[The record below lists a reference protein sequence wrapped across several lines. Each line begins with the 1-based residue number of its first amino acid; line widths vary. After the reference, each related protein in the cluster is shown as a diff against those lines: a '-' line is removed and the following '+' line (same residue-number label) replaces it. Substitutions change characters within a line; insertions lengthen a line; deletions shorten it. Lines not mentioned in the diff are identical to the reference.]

1 VGETRRE
8 VDFAGTPA
16 WALALLR
23 DARVGRLAT
32 ADAAGRPLVVPICY
46 AFDGA
51 RVYSA
56 VDAKPKQTR
65 NLRRLRN
72 IASNP
77 QVSLVVDVWD
87 EDWSRLAW
95 VIVEGRAEV
104 LTVGAD
110 FTRAI
115 DLLVGKYPQYRQ
127 LALDRQQGTVV
138 AVTPERLLSWRPPPR
153 SPMGIRIDEAG
164 ADHAEEVLRAMQ
176 RAFEQYR
183 SSLQPPSSALDET
196 VEDVRAAIAKGGA
209 FVARDGET
217 VVGSARYEF
226 RPGYTYAERVAVD
239 PAYRGR
245 GVGAALMQAI
255 ERVARAAGYTEV
267 RIGVRA
273 NLPGNL
279 RFYEE
284 LGYRTQA
291 SRPHPRGPDFDMTL
305 SKNLRADTP

>member
-1 VGETRRE
+1 MGEADQVTGS
-8 VDFAGTPA
+8 APA

-32 ADAAGRPLVVPICY
+32 ADTAGRPLVVPVCY

-56 VDAKPKQTR
+56 VDGKPKSTR
-65 NLRRLRN
+65 NLRRLKN
-72 IASNP
+72 IAANP
-77 QVSLVVDVWD
+77 QVALVVDIWD

-95 VIVEGRAEV
+95 VILEGHGTVLAAGAE
-104 LTVGAD
+104 

-115 DLLVGKYPQYRQ
+115 DMLAAKYPQYGG
-127 LALDRQQGTVV
+127 LPLDREAGAVI
-138 AVTPERLLSWRPPPR
+138 AVTPARVLSWRASSR
-153 SPMGIRIDEAG
+153 SPSEVRIEPAG
-164 ADHAEEVLRAMQ
+164 ADGAAEVLLAMQ
-176 RAFEQYR
+176 RGFEEYR
-183 SSLQPPSSALDET
+183 GSLQPPSSALDET
-196 VEDVRAAIAKGGA
+196 LDDVRAAIARGGA
-209 FVARDGET
+209 FVARDGPT
-217 VVGSARYEF
+217 VVGSARYQF

-255 ERVARAAGYTEV
+255 ERAARAAGYTEV

-273 NLPGNL
+273 SRPGNL

-305 SKNLRADTP
+305 SKDVRRDTP